1 MPFRPRAGSCTDASQ
16 IVSMHNSFRARHSA
30 PAMSW
35 DSNLERDA
43 TAWAQRL
50 ASQGCGLVHGG
61 ANGAG
66 QNLYASYVSG

>member
-1 MPFRPRAGSCTDASQ
+1 
-16 IVSMHNSFRARHSA
+16 MHNSFRARHSA